1 MILLKFLG
9 AGLVVLAGA
18 AAGWQKAARARRRV
32 ETLRQLEQLL
42 ARIQGEICY
51 RATPLGDLLAQLQA
65 EGAFPALEL
74 ACCPSL
80 REFCL
85 PAVLTGAERLAL
97 QGFFTTLGQS
107 TGQESARQGAYY
119 QKQCAELLE
128 QAQRQARTAE
138 DLYTKLGLC
147 AGALVAL
154 MLL

>member
-32 ETLRQLEQLL
+32 EILRQLEQLL

-51 RATPLGDLLAQLQA
+51 RATPLGDLLTQLQA

-74 ACCPSL
+74 ERCPSL

-85 PAVLTGAERLAL
+85 PAVLTGAERQAL
-97 QGFFTTLGQS
+97 QSFFPTLGQS
-107 TGQESARQGAYY
+107 TGQESARQGTYY